1 MARKAYTLSYRPAPS
16 DFWHWLRPGMK
27 VKRYLL
33 VAFVGLL
40 LMFVGVAQFQW
51 GDGPWVV
58 QLFRLVRST
67 VLPSFPAWLSAS
79 VWLLAGLV
87 LLVGGIRLMNRSLI
101 SAIADP
107 ATVPRQVY
115 LKRKLEAGPRIVA
128 MGGGTGL
135 SRVLRGLK
143 TQTANVTGIVAVTDD
158 GGSTGRLRLSFGV
171 PAVGDLVDC
180 LAALSEVEGLAE
192 LMEYRFER
200 GGELAGHT
208 FGNLMLVSLAE
219 VNPNFAEAMRRANQ
233 VLRLHGA
240 VWPSTPEA
248 AVLWAERQD
257 GSRVKGESALREQAG
272 HLKKVGLVP
281 ANVEAMPEAV
291 QSIQKADLIVLGP
304 GSLFSSVIPSFL
316 PLTIQ
321 KTIQKSTARL
331 VYIPNIMSERG
342 ETDGMD
348 AFAHYKAVLT
358 HLGRRPDVVILNTA
372 RIGSELLARYK
383 AEGQTPVEL
392 DYSRFK
398 AEGTRV
404 VQGDFL
410 EPGYAQHDP
419 AKLVKALIELG

>member
-1 MARKAYTLSYRPAPS
+1 MASRKGYALFYRPTGS
-16 DFWHWLRPGMK
+16 EFWHWLRPGMK
-27 VKRYLL
+27 VKRYLF
-33 VAFVGLL
+33 VAFIGLL
-40 LMFVGVAQFQW
+40 VMFVGVAQFQW
-51 GDGPWVV
+51 GEGPLVV
-58 QLFRLVRST
+58 QLFHLVRST
-67 VLPSFPAWLSAS
+67 ALPLPPWLSAS
-79 VWLLAGLV
+79 VWMLAGL
-87 LLVGGIRLMNRSLI
+87 LIIITGLRLMNRSLI

-115 LKRKLEAGPRIVA
+115 LKRRLEAGPRIVA

-143 TQTANVTGIVAVTDD
+143 TETANITGIVAVTDD
-158 GGSTGRLRLSFGV
+158 GGSTGRLRSSFGV

-192 LMEYRFER
+192 LMEYRFKR
-200 GGELAGHT
+200 GGELTGHT
-208 FGNLMLVSLAE
+208 FGNLMLVSLSE
-219 VNPNFAEAMRRANQ
+219 VSPDFAEALRRANQ

-240 VWPSTPEA
+240 VWPATPEA
-248 AVLWAERQD
+248 AVLWAERED

-272 HLKKVGLVP
+272 YLKKVGLNP

-291 QSIQKADLIVLGP
+291 QAIQRADLIVLGP

-348 AFAHYKAVLT
+348 AYAHYKAVIT
-358 HLGRRPDVVILNTA
+358 HLGRRPDVIILNTA
-372 RIGSELLARYK
+372 PIGPALLSRYK
-383 AEGQTPVEL
+383 SEGQVPVAL

-398 AEGTRV
+398 TEGTRV

-410 EPGYAQHDP
+410 ETGFAQHDP
-419 AKLVKALIELG
+419 AKLVKALIELC